1 MSNFTTTSRASKP
14 GRLLA
19 RLLIPLGLAAALISV
34 PSAAQATGDCGSTT
48 TKFDTRTITQ
58 SSSGKTKEVTISCN
72 YGKITL
78 GILMLRVYWDGDT
91 YVQVCDM
98 QADGYGPKL
107 HVRFYSG
114 SVWHYADYRGTADG
128 VICNTHRL
136 DVSDTPKTWKYVT
149 YHQNLRNWNVSWA
162 GDYSPNYEWP
172 LHAV

>member
-1 MSNFTTTSRASKP
+1 
-14 GRLLA
+14 
-19 RLLIPLGLAAALISV
+19 
-34 PSAAQATGDCGSTT
+34 
-48 TKFDTRTITQ
+48 
-58 SSSGKTKEVTISCN
+58 
-72 YGKITL
+72 
-78 GILMLRVYWDGDT
+78 
-91 YVQVCDM
+91 M

-136 DVSDTPKTWKYVT
+136 DVSDTPKTWKYV
-149 YHQNLRNWNVSWA
+149 SWA